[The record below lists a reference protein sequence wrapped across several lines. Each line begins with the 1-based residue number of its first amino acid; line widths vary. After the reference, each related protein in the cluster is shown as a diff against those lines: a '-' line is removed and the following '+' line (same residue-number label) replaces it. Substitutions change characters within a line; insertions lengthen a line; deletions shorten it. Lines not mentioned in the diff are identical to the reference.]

1 MKSYL
6 FLTIQLLATL
16 AYSQKYHVNEDFNNS
31 ALPSGWTNNAVS
43 GSQAWSFGIDGVN
56 IQTGNQNINGT
67 AMAFFDDDVLGS
79 SSSNNT
85 AELITPS
92 FNNAGDSIT
101 YLSFNYNFRELNFIL
116 DSFYVDIFNGSQW
129 QRIYSVWQ
137 DDCGNYMLS
146 QCSTFPSAFIDI
158 SAYADTNCL
167 VRFTY
172 HDGND
177 WGFYVGLDNV
187 EIWSPFANDLS
198 VAEIIAPETGC
209 GLGATDSIK
218 VLIKNPGHQ
227 TQQNFDIAFELNG
240 NPAVVE
246 TVTDSIAYQDSLMYT
261 FSNTGDF
268 SKVGL
273 HDLKV
278 YTLLSND
285 SSLTNDTLSVQIS
298 NDTAYQL
305 PYFDNFESINN
316 AWKASGTNSSW
327 AWGVPAGNIIDTA
340 HSGQN
345 AWVTN
350 LNGNY
355 NNLELS
361 YLTSPCFDF
370 SNETTDPIINFN
382 FIYQL
387 ERGSNVA
394 FDFVWLESSIDNGVS
409 WQSIEKSHLSTNWYN
424 FKISRNN
431 KNVWTGYSNHWVRA
445 TNLLSKLAGEP
456 QVKLRFVFESDGSV
470 QEEGIGIDNIA
481 IIKRQNKDLAISEIV
496 YPTNTTLCG
505 FGNTERITL
514 GLTNYGYSSI
524 DSFHVFYQLDNLPID
539 SEVVISTIDTLSNYT
554 HISQVTYDLS
564 QQQNYNLK
572 TWIKV
577 YGDTNYLNDTLIH
590 RFSNTSAYSSLS
602 IPFYENFDGF
612 SNGAANQYGWDANP
626 VSQNTSSF
634 GWRANSGNT
643 PSTPTGPNF
652 DHTTG
657 YGKYIYLESSQA
669 GSNGIFESPCINFN
683 QPNGA
688 ILNFWYHRFGG
699 NMQPLNIDYYDGLN
713 WVNIETITQKP
724 QTSSNSPWAYHEVIL
739 PISGMNTKIRFRGS
753 SIGCCVGDVAIDDVR
768 IDPTH
773 VQMINLSE
781 NYYCEDKTK
790 LPISLE
796 LINKTLID
804 LGQDSLLLS
813 FTINGQQTFYDTLH
827 QSLNTGD
834 TTYFTF
840 SDSIDLTQY
849 GEVISVDIMN
859 SHIDSSLFWGDTVPF
874 EFHQPFVNKNFTEDF
889 EDYTVGDL
897 NSPLWDFS
905 DDWILIN
912 DNINN
917 STPLNNHTFNGHQFL
932 YNLNNDT
939 HDVRLE
945 SICMNTSDADS
956 LDLLFWYNI
965 QGTASSKLYIYD
977 HSDTAVVI
985 IDSIV
990 GSSPNGQWQ
999 RKRMNLN
1006 AYLNSSFALGFRFVD
1021 TNQNLSTTISLDD
1034 IQLLE
1039 QAAPYNLRTNEMEV
1053 SVNGCSYGN
1062 GNVFITVENIGLDSI
1077 PANAIKTYYQID
1089 QNAAVQDSIAQ
1100 AIAPGSSFTHQ
1111 FSTAAALNQ
1120 PGNTYNIKAWTSLNG
1135 DTQQSDDTLTT
1146 SITNQTKVD
1155 SLFEDF
1161 ESFSDD
1167 SCWSS
1172 TQENEVLINGW
1183 STTNHSWAVH
1193 NTVSCFDTI
1202 MNGPIA
1208 DHTLGNG
1215 NYIYANNLANRREL
1229 ELFTPCVDISQ
1240 VAKPNLAYWV
1250 YTNLASTDTFK
1261 VEVNAN
1267 GNWQLIDSIYGADS
1281 SGAWVNRSVD
1291 LTAYKAASPIQ
1302 IRFTGIIDGFKLPVL
1317 LALDDISIADS
1328 LTTSL
1333 NYLKSAAVNY
1343 KLYPNPSEGQF
1354 TLDVDQSFIGE
1365 HYQIRELSGKL
1376 VQEGKINSNKNRI
1389 QLNEKAKGI
1398 YFLSIPNKNVREK
1411 VVVY

>member
-1 MKSYL
+1 
-6 FLTIQLLATL
+6 
-16 AYSQKYHVNEDFNNS
+16 
-31 ALPSGWTNNAVS
+31 
-43 GSQAWSFGIDGVN
+43 
-56 IQTGNQNINGT
+56 
-67 AMAFFDDDVLGS
+67 MAFFDDDVLGS

-101 YLSFNYNFRELNFIL
+101 YLSFNYNFRELNFIP

-137 DDCGNYMLS
+137 DDCGNYMHS

-158 SAYADTNCL
+158 SAYADTNCQ

-268 SKVGL
+268 SRVGL

-285 SSLTNDTLSVQIS
+285 SSLINDTLSIQIS
-298 NDTAYQL
+298 NDSIYQA
-305 PYFDNFESINN
+305 PYFNDFGSINN
-316 AWKASGTNSSW
+316 GWTASGTNSSW
-327 AWGVPAGNIIDTA
+327 AWGVPAGSVIDTA
-340 HSGQN
+340 YSGQN

-350 LNGNY
+350 LSGNY
-355 NNLELS
+355 NNRELS

-370 SNETTDPIINFN
+370 SQEIADPFINF
-382 FIYQL
+382 QL
-387 ERGSNVA
+387 IHETELGW
-394 FDFVWLESSIDNGVS
+394 DKIWLEYSTDFGQNWNKITNTN
-409 WQSIEKSHLSTNWYN
+409 LSNNWYN
-424 FKISRNN
+424 ISNRQTWEGN
-431 KNVWTGYSNHWVRA
+431 SNGWIKA
-445 TNLLSKLAGEP
+445 INILSNLAGKA
-456 QVKLRFVFESDGSV
+456 QVKLRFVFDSDGS
-470 QEEGIGIDNIA
+470 QTYEGIGIDDIS
-481 IIKRQNKDLAISEIV
+481 ITERYNKDLAMEEIT
-496 YPTNTTLCG
+496 YPIDSTLCG
-505 FGNTERITL
+505 L
-514 GLTNYGYSSI
+514 GTNEQFILDLTNYGYNSI
-524 DSFHVFYQLDNLPID
+524 DSFQVFYQIDSLAID
-539 SEVVISTIDTLSNYT
+539 SEMVYTNIDTLSTHQYT
-554 HISQVTYDLS
+554 SQITFDLS
-564 QQQNYNLK
+564 QAKNYNIK
-572 TWIKV
+572 TWVKV
-577 YGDTNYLNDTLIH
+577 AGDTNQLNDTLSI
-590 RFSNTSAYSSLS
+590 SIDNSIIPSALSLPYS
-602 IPFYENFDGF
+602 ENFDGF
-612 SNGAANQYGWDANP
+612 SNGAANQNGWDVNP
-626 VSQNTSSF
+626 VSQNTSPF
-634 GWRANSGNT
+634 GWRANSGLT
-643 PSTPTGPNF
+643 PSGSLPRQETGPSG
-652 DHTTG
+652 DHTSG
-657 YGKYIYLESSQA
+657 IGKYIYLETSQI
-669 GSNGIFESPCINFN
+669 GSDATFESSCFNF
-683 QPNGA
+683 QEISGV
-688 ILNFWYHRFGG
+688 ILSFWYHRYGSDI
-699 NMQPLNIDYYDGLN
+699 QPLHIDYYFNNN
-713 WVNIETITQKP
+713 WINIETITQQP
-724 QTSSNSPWAYHEVIL
+724 QTAETSPWSYHEIVL
-739 PISGMNTKIRFRGS
+739 PISNINTKLRFRGS
-753 SIGCCVGDVAIDDVR
+753 SQGFEGDVAIDDFR

-773 VQMINLSE
+773 VQMNNLSE
-781 NYYCEDKTK
+781 TSFCDNRSK

-796 LINKTLID
+796 IINKTLVD

-813 FTINGQQTFYDTLH
+813 YTINGQQTFYDTLH

-849 GEVISVDIMN
+849 GEMISIDIIN
-859 SHIDSSLFWGDTVPF
+859 SHIDSNLFWGDTVPF
-874 EFHQPFVNKNFTEDF
+874 EFHQPFINKNFTEDF
-889 EDYTVGDL
+889 ETYTIGDL

-905 DDWILIN
+905 NDWLLIN
-912 DNINN
+912 DTINN
-917 STPLNNHTFNGHQFL
+917 STPLNNHTFNGRQFL
-932 YNLNNDT
+932 HNISNDT

-945 SICMNTSDADS
+945 SVCMNTSDADS
-956 LDLLFWYNI
+956 LDLVFWYNI
-965 QGTASSKLYIYD
+965 QGSTSSKLYIYD

-990 GSSPNGQWQ
+990 GTSPSGQWQ

-1006 AYLNSSFALGFRFVD
+1006 TYLDSSFALGFRFVD

-1039 QAAPYNLRTNEMEV
+1039 QAVPYNLRTNEMEV

-1089 QNAAVQDSIAQ
+1089 QNTAVQDSISQ
-1100 AIAPGSSFTHQ
+1100 AIAPGRTFTHQ
-1111 FSTAAALNQ
+1111 FSTAAALNL
-1120 PGNTYNIKAWTSLNG
+1120 PGNTYNIKTWTSLNG
-1135 DTQQSDDTLTT
+1135 DTQRSDDTLTT
-1146 SITNQTKVD
+1146 SFSNQTKVD

-1172 TQENEVLINGW
+1172 TQESELLMNGW

-1193 NTVSCFDTI
+1193 NTVSCFDNI

-1261 VEVNAN
+1261 VEINAN

-1302 IRFTGIIDGFKLPVL
+1302 VRFTGIIDGFKLPVL

-1365 HYQIRELSGKL
+1365 LYQIRELSGKL
-1376 VQEGKINSNKNRI
+1376 VQEGKINSNKNHI
-1389 QLNEKAKGI
+1389 QLNENAKDI
-1398 YFLSIPNKNVREK
+1398 YFLSIPKKNVREK

>member
-1 MKSYL
+1 MKRYL
-6 FLTIQLLATL
+6 FLAIQLLTTL
-16 AYSQKYHVNEDFNNS
+16 VYSQKNHVNEDFNNS
-31 ALPSGWTNNAVS
+31 TLPSGWSNNAVS
-43 GSQAWSFGIDGVN
+43 GSQAWSFGIDGAN
-56 IQTGNQNINGT
+56 LHSGNQNLDGT
-67 AMAFFDDDVLGS
+67 PMAFFDDDVLGQAS
-79 SSSNNT
+79 NNNT

-101 YLSFNYNFRELNFIL
+101 YLSFNYNFRELNFIP

-129 QRIYSVWQ
+129 QRVFSRWQ
-137 DDCGNYMLS
+137 DDCGNYVHPTCANS
-146 QCSTFPSAFIDI
+146 PSAFIDI
-158 SAYADTNCL
+158 SAYADTNCQ

-177 WGFYVGLDNV
+177 WGYYVGLDNV
-187 EIWSPFANDLS
+187 KIWSPIANDLS

-209 GLGATDSIK
+209 ELSATDSIK
-218 VLIKNPGHQ
+218 VLIKNLGHL
-227 TQQNFDIAFELNG
+227 TQQNFDITFELNG
-240 NPAVVE
+240 NQAIVE
-246 TVTDSIAYQDSLMYT
+246 TVTDSIAYQDSLIYT

-268 SKVGL
+268 SNLGL

-278 YTLLSND
+278 YTQLPND

-327 AWGVPAGNIIDTA
+327 AWGVPAGNVIDTA
-340 HSGQN
+340 YSGQN

-355 NNLELS
+355 YNNELS

-370 SNETTDPIINFN
+370 SNEVGDPFINF
-382 FIYQL
+382 QL
-387 ERGSNVA
+387 NYYTETA
-394 FDFVWLESSIDNGVS
+394 FDRLWLEYSINFGQS
-409 WQSIEKSHLSTNWYN
+409 WQKVPNSSLSNNWYN
-424 FKISRNN
+424 FKISWNN
-431 KNVWTGYSNHWVRA
+431 ENVWTGNSNGWIKA
-445 TNLLSKLAGEP
+445 SNLLSNLAGEP
-456 QVKLRFVFESDGSV
+456 QVKLRFVFKSDGGV

-481 IIKRQNKDLAISEIV
+481 IIKRQNKDLAISEII
-496 YPTNTTLCG
+496 YPTNSTFCDL
-505 FGNTERITL
+505 GNTERIAL
-514 GLTNYGYSSI
+514 NLTNYGYDSI
-524 DSFHVFYQLDNLPID
+524 DTFQVFYQLDNLPID
-539 SEVVISTIDTLSNYT
+539 SEVVISTIDTLSTYS
-554 HISQVTYDLS
+554 HISMHAFDLS
-564 QQQNYNLK
+564 QQKNYTLK

-577 YGDTNYLNDTLIH
+577 VGDSNQYNDTLIH
-590 RFSNTSAYSSLS
+590 LFSNVTSYSSLS
-602 IPFYENFDGF
+602 IPYSENFDGF
-612 SNGAANQYGWDANP
+612 TNGAANQNGWSTDP
-626 VSQNTSSF
+626 ISQGTSSF
-634 GWRANSGNT
+634 GWRANSSNT

-652 DHTTG
+652 DHTSG
-657 YGKYIYLESSQA
+657 YGKYIYLETSQA

-688 ILNFWYHRFGG
+688 ILNFWYHRYGA
-699 NMQPLNIDYYDGLN
+699 NMQPLNIDYYDGQN

-724 QTSSNSPWAYHEVIL
+724 QTSSNSPWTYHEVIL

-773 VQMINLSE
+773 VQMNSLSE
-781 NYYCEDKTK
+781 TSFCDNRSK

-796 LINKTLID
+796 IINKTLVD

-813 FTINGQQTFYDTLH
+813 YTINGQQTFYDTLH

-859 SHIDSSLFWGDTVPF
+859 SHIDSNLFWGDTVHF

-889 EDYTVGDL
+889 EKYTIGDL
-897 NSPLWDFS
+897 NSTLWDFS
-905 DDWILIN
+905 DDWLLIN

-945 SICMNTSDADS
+945 SICMNTNDADS

-1006 AYLNSSFALGFRFVD
+1006 AYLDSSFALGFRFVD
-1021 TNQNLSTTISLDD
+1021 TNQNQSTTISLDD

-1089 QNAAVQDSIAQ
+1089 QNTAVQDSIAQ
-1100 AIAPGSSFTHQ
+1100 AIAPGRTFTHQ

-1135 DTQQSDDTLTT
+1135 DTQRSDDTLTT

-1155 SLFEDF
+1155 SLFEGF
-1161 ESFSDD
+1161 ESFADD
-1167 SCWSS
+1167 SCWVKS
-1172 TQENEVLINGW
+1172 QENELLINGW

-1291 LTAYKAASPIQ
+1291 LTAYKTASPIQ

-1328 LTTSL
+1328 LISSVPD
-1333 NYLKSAAVNY
+1333 LKKSAVNY

-1354 TLDVDQSFIGE
+1354 ILDVDQSFIGE
-1365 HYQIRELSGKL
+1365 LYQIRELSGKL

-1389 QLNEKAKGI
+1389 QLNNKAKGI